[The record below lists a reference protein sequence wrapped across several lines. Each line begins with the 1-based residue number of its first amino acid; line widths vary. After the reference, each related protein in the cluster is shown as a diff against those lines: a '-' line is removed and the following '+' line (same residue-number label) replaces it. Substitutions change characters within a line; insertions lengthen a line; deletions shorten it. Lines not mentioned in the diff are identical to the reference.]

1 MGIERVEPMSFSGQL
16 PRKLEKGAWGRR
28 RNHLRK
34 YDHVIASMKD
44 RPQAED
50 FAHGTIDD
58 VSGKYRKKIYVSLDF
73 LSVTALQSL
82 LILFSCHLIASRLFL
97 I

>member
-1 MGIERVEPMSFSGQL
+1 
-16 PRKLEKGAWGRR
+16 
-28 RNHLRK
+28 
-34 YDHVIASMKD
+34 MKD